1 MKRSSPKNP
10 VARGRDIITCIK
22 MWSWRLN
29 TKDFCSKSHKSI
41 CFYYIF
47 LPGFWPNKSCSAH
60 VFLYSQT
67 EARTNLEVHHSR
79 GGAKD
84 QPEPIDRRNRSTK
97 RLTGRKWDEMLWP
110 KTLEKYRLAGCH
122 IFQFVKNS
130 EISSANARHK
140 SWKISSLGKW
150 QLII

>member
-1 MKRSSPKNP
+1 MKRPSPKNP

-22 MWSWRLN
+22 MWSWRLH

-60 VFLYSQT
+60 VFLHSQT
-67 EARTNLEVHHSR
+67 EARTSLEVHHSR

-97 RLTGRKWDEMLWP
+97 RLTGRKWDDMLWP
-110 KTLEKYRLAGCH
+110 KTLEKYLQVV
-122 IFQFVKNS
+122 IFFNLLRIVRYHLQTLDTN
-130 EISSANARHK
+130 
-140 SWKISSLGKW
+140 LGRFLLW
-150 QLII
+150 VNDNL